1 LYGFRGTVPG
11 LLPQNSSI
19 AEHYSLAAALLY
31 TVPHPQAGKVLAVW
45 DNQGVVDAYREGVA
59 PTLAKMAKHAGL
71 WRSISAPGPS
81 NIAALDM
88 HKVKSHQV
96 LSDVYEET
104 EKVLV
109 TINAAADDAA
119 TLAHALFPPF
129 PDEAKLAAI
138 ERAELKIVAIHCARA
153 LALFVKPGNPT
164 PSKNRFNFEMAPRG
178 KRYAKPVDSSHAL
191 AFDFDSKRWVCQACR
206 CTFAP
211 GQATNTAT
219 KPCQLLSFG
228 LRSILAERHTN
239 GHRLWMAEDQGKPF
253 LFCVRCHGFSSGVRR
268 KLGAPCRPSSA
279 CAGFGE
285 TAGKRFRD
293 NRHPTHGRPITRPE
307 PVPDDSHVGDRE
319 VSEFAA
325 PPVASADGCDL
336 MQAPGVGAFPFPANA
351 SDLPCIEEGVYSD
364 EEDPFSLGPVSP

>member
-1 LYGFRGTVPG
+1 
-11 LLPQNSSI
+11 
-19 AEHYSLAAALLY
+19 
-31 TVPHPQAGKVLAVW
+31 
-45 DNQGVVDAYREGVA
+45 
-59 PTLAKMAKHAGL
+59 
-71 WRSISAPGPS
+71 
-81 NIAALDM
+81 LDM
-88 HKVKSHQV
+88 HKAKSHQV

-119 TLAHALFPPF
+119 TLAHELFPPF

-138 ERAELKIVAIHCARA
+138 EKAELKIVAIHCARA

-178 KRYAKPVDSSHAL
+178 KRFTKPVDSSHAL
-191 AFDFDSKRWVCQACR
+191 AFDFDTKRWVCQACR

-211 GQATNTAT
+211 GQATSTAT

-228 LRSILAERHTN
+228 LRSILAERHSN

-268 KLGAPCRPSSA
+268 KLGAPCLPASSSV
-279 CAGFGE
+279 GFGD

-293 NRHPTHGRPITRPE
+293 HRHPTHGRPITRPE
-307 PVPDDSHVGDRE
+307 PVPDDSHVGDRA
-319 VSEFAA
+319 VSEFAST
-325 PPVASADGCDL
+325 PVASADGCDL
-336 MQAPGVGAFPFPANA
+336 MQAPGIGAFPFPANA
-351 SDLPCIEEGVYSD
+351 SELPCIQEGVYSD
-364 EEDPFSLGPVSP
+364 EEDPFSLGPVTP